1 MKKKSPAVALI
12 WMYRGKNAAARRAEI
27 DAFDYPNYRIVE
39 SICDVPAKTDLC
51 IFWVDVDK
59 PVTRNF
65 ITEMISPLMAGED
78 FHAVMH
84 FWSGNAISL
93 PKTLLDSR
101 GFDSDGSRVQSLLK
115 LLLPVLDAG
124 DKSPTGRLIWPS
136 HPQSALLL

>member
-1 MKKKSPAVALI
+1 
-12 WMYRGKNAAARRAEI
+12 
-27 DAFDYPNYRIVE
+27 
-39 SICDVPAKTDLC
+39 
-51 IFWVDVDK
+51 
-59 PVTRNF
+59 
-65 ITEMISPLMAGED
+65 
-78 FHAVMH
+78 MH